1 MCDKLD
7 NRRTKFILAAR
18 ERHGDKYDY
27 SQVVFTEES
36 YCKVTIICPVHGP
49 FVQAASNHIQKR
61 KTQAGGYMGCRK
73 CGNDQRP
80 HKSICEDCGCWNKY
94 AGSSKV
100 CKECA
105 KKRKEARRLR
115 TAMKYLCGE
124 CGKPT
129 GSRDKIYCSSECRTA
144 KNRVKVHCSYCNTE
158 IVKSAC
164 QVRRSEKL
172 FCNPECQ
179 RLSMVGV
186 SKCGDPS
193 RISRLAKEAWKRK
206 YSRER
211 RSASVAYKWWRLCC
225 NGVKQPVEVSD
236 WQRRAK
242 SGASCLSSRCPASS
256 RIIAKRPVT
265 SWTQAIKKERSKI
278 GRKRRHDL
286 DCSWNKRCG
295 NAVRSLTRRR
305 KKINGRKAEAKESQQ
320 QAAVGAYRVSTVQM
334 CFEWY

>member
-49 FVQAASNHIQKR
+49 FVQAASSHLQKR

-80 HKSICEDCGCWNKY
+80 HKSMCADCGCWNKY
-94 AGSSKV
+94 SGSSKV

-105 KKRKEARRLR
+105 KKRKEVRRLR

-129 GSRDKIYCSSECRTA
+129 GSRDKIYCSSMCRTA
-144 KNRVKVHCSYCNTE
+144 KNRVKLHCSYCNTE

-179 RLSMVGV
+179 RLGMIGN
-186 SKCGDPS
+186 GDPNYAS
-193 RISRLAKEAWKRK
+193 KKAKEDWIKA
-206 YSRER
+206 ER
-211 RSASVAYKWWRLCC
+211 NRRQKQSIAYKWWRLCNRKIPQPAVMDPWVKRSAAAASALRNRPRPATRTKRLVSGSSWNSAIN
-225 NGVKQPVEVSD
+225 NGWRKLGSRSAWALKCPWEKKCVNT
-236 WQRRAK
+236 
-242 SGASCLSSRCPASS
+242 LSNM
-256 RIIAKRPVT
+256 AKRRRIK
-265 SWTQAIKKERSKI
+265 SERKNKKEE
-278 GRKRRHDL
+278 GFE
-286 DCSWNKRCG
+286 
-295 NAVRSLTRRR
+295 LTAHEVD
-305 KKINGRKAEAKESQQ
+305 RKAE
-320 QAAVGAYRVSTVQM
+320 VQM
-334 CFEWY
+334 RFEWG